1 MANLFPGVADKQV
14 FLQSLLRL
22 KQGQKISMQH
32 AYTLA
37 DAFKEL
43 LAKDPQDTQRTM
55 MQLKKINTAESFS
68 SLDKTLAKTYTSDDA
83 PGYPHQNKTMHQG
96 KTPEQALKDERT
108 ENFDELD
115 RVKKL
120 AGLLNSEKE

>member
-1 MANLFPGVADKQV
+1 
-14 FLQSLLRL
+14 
-22 KQGQKISMQH
+22 MQH